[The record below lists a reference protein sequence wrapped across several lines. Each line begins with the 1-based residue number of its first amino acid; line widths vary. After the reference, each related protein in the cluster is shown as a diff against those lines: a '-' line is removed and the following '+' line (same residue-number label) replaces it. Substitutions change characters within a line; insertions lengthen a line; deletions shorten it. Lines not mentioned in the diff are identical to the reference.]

1 MSRIRIKQLGER
13 VATMGLHMGG
23 DARRRK
29 LQPGEVVE
37 VPDDLEEGGQVL
49 LDVLFAT
56 GTIDL
61 TRDMP
66 TRPLDY
72 ESVAEAK
79 LCSPTFKPNDP
90 SEVRESEKARERV
103 AARLAEQF
111 AEEEKPSRKKS
122 AKKADASAESEPK
135 GKSSRRA
142 LRRQSL
148 EMSDGKAA
156 TA

>member
-1 MSRIRIKQLGER
+1 MARIKIKQLNER

-37 VPDDLEEGGQVL
+37 IPDDMVEDGEVL
-49 LDVLFAT
+49 IDVLFAT
-56 GTIDL
+56 NTIDL
-61 TRDMP
+61 TRDAP

-72 ESVAEAK
+72 ASIAEAK

-90 SEVRESEKARERV
+90 SEERESAKARERV
-103 AARLAEQF
+103 AARLAEHF
-111 AEEEKPSRKKS
+111 AEDEKSPGKKS
-122 AKKADASAESEPK
+122 AKKADTPATEEPK
-135 GKSSRRA
+135 KQGSRRA
-142 LRRQSL
+142 LRRQAL
-148 EMSDGKAA
+148 DMKDGEAA